1 MKPFAP
7 FSFNR
12 LSPLACKWLL
22 LRLLFAGLGLACAP
36 AWADTASEIEALIQN
51 KQWVPAQRLIQA
63 ELDRKSSSAQSP
75 QWRLMSSQVLTGLG
89 KADEAIGTLQS
100 LIQDFPELPESYN
113 NLGVLLAA
121 QGQYGA
127 AVEALL
133 GAVQAR
139 PNYKVALKNLGDLY
153 TALAQQAYEKANA
166 LSDAKSI
173 LPLPKPAAEVT
184 TTTNT
189 RTLR

>member
-1 MKPFAP
+1 
-7 FSFNR
+7 
-12 LSPLACKWLL
+12 
-22 LRLLFAGLGLACAP
+22 
-36 AWADTASEIEALIQN
+36 
-51 KQWVPAQRLIQA
+51 
-63 ELDRKSSSAQSP
+63 
-75 QWRLMSSQVLTGLG
+75 MSSQVLAGLG
-89 KADEAIGTLQS
+89 KAEEAIGTLQS